1 MMCVHVYNC
10 YIFVFVININIC
22 TQNHLS
28 VRVENERFEFSSCCW
43 PCMAGAVV
51 LVSSTKHTC
60 DQLSTG
66 NGPLKISVCSFLYGD
81 TNSLVVGFLF
91 FLVLSSC
98 ATVEA

>member
-1 MMCVHVYNC
+1 
-10 YIFVFVININIC
+10 
-22 TQNHLS
+22 
-28 VRVENERFEFSSCCW
+28 
-43 PCMAGAVV
+43 MAGAVV

-66 NGPLKISVCSFLYGD
+66 NGPLKISVCCFLYGD
-81 TNSLVVGFLF
+81 TNSLVGFF